1 MVSFKLG
8 ELVKRIEQ
16 ELEEAKAAAKGKEL
30 EYKDCV
36 NAVSLLE
43 KSIKEHDN
51 SREGRLK
58 DLEQKIKATK
68 SKLQSCL
75 KDLKVCGFSRNY
87 HYIVSL
93 LSH

>member
-1 MVSFKLG
+1 M
-8 ELVKRIEQ
+8 KRIEQ

-87 HYIVSL
+87 QYIVSL